1 MHLHDI
7 LNEQLQNAQ
16 NLFHCPL
23 KILETGT
30 IRGETDNYATDDGW
44 STLCFTDWVKEHG
57 GWVESIDLDIDVAVR
72 VLQQKRAL
80 FSDIL
85 DSPTRM
91 RVSHWHKQFEA
102 RERQWGVGLT
112 RDHSIH
118 YLVSALADAYPGI
131 DGADGTHLAY
141 LDSDNDPTLILCEY
155 LLVTRLMPSGG
166 IVLVDDVN
174 LAVGSESRKGHAVVP
189 WLEKHGQPFTIVQ
202 RQGQG
207 YKTGVLI
214 TRVP

>member
-23 KILETGT
+23 RILETGT

-44 STLCFTDWVKEHG
+44 STLCFVDWVKEHG
-57 GWVESIDLDIDVAVR
+57 GWVESIDLDIDTAVR
-72 VLQQKRAL
+72 VLQQKRGL
-80 FSDIL
+80 FTDIL
-85 DSPTRM
+85 DSPTRS
-91 RVSHWHKQFEA
+91 RVAHWQKRFDPEHE
-102 RERQWGVGLT
+102 WNVGLN
-112 RDHSIH
+112 RAHSID
-118 YLVSALADAYPGI
+118 YLVGALADAYPGV
-131 DGADGTHLAY
+131 DGPDGTHLAY

-174 LAVGSESRKGHAVVP
+174 LAAGSESLKGHAVVP
-189 WLEKHGQPFTIVQ
+189 WLERHNQPFTIVQ

-207 YKTGVLI
+207 YRTGVLI